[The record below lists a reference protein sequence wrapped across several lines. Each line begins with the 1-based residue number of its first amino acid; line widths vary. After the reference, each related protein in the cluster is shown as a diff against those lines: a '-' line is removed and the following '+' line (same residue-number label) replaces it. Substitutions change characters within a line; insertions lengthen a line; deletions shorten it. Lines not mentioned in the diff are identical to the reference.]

1 MSIEPTCDYCGLV
14 DKGRCKTFEASEE
27 CPHAPVE
34 GKVPIIQSGPLAGLT
49 RQKYG
54 AIYAD
59 PAWTFATRSNK
70 GKGRSPEQHY
80 DCMTLAEIK
89 AMPVAE
95 LAAKDC
101 VLFMWV
107 IDTHLEMGLDV
118 IREWGFKYKTRAFE
132 WTKLQKNIADYPVE
146 DRDVLVDKP
155 IFMGGGFWTRANN
168 ESCLLATR
176 GSPKRINADVRRA
189 VLEPRREHSRKPDRI
204 RTDIERLVAGPYCEL
219 FSRTTRPGWDMM
231 GNQTGKFADGAGID
245 YNDPELTRALTE
257 EEQDAIDEMLSD
269 RQAIEDLI

>member
-146 DRDVLVDKP
+146 DRT
-155 IFMGGGFWTRANN
+155 FWWTSRSSWVEGSGPEPTTNRACWPPVAVRS
-168 ESCLLATR
+168 ESTPMSAGR
-176 GSPKRINADVRRA
+176 SSNRAGSTAANRIAYAPTSSVWWLDPTASSSAAR
-189 VLEPRREHSRKPDRI
+189 H
-204 RTDIERLVAGPYCEL
+204 GPVG
-219 FSRTTRPGWDMM
+219 T
-231 GNQTGKFADGAGID
+231 
-245 YNDPELTRALTE
+245 
-257 EEQDAIDEMLSD
+257 
-269 RQAIEDLI
+269 